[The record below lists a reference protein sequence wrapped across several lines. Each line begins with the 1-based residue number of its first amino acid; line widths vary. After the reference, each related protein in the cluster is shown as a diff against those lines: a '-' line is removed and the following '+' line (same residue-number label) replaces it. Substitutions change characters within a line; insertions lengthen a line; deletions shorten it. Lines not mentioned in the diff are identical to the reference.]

1 MMEQK
6 LSRTWL
12 LLLALPL
19 LLVKVWQSSDER
31 EIERNLRRDEAV
43 RLTTPKFSVMSDDG
57 VLNVHIVPHTHDDV
71 GWLKTVEEYYYGLN
85 QTIQHAHVQS
95 ILTTVMEA
103 LLANPNRTFSFVE
116 TKFFSMWWKEQR
128 SEMKETVKFL
138 IQNDQLAFVNGGWC
152 MHDEATT
159 HFMGMIDQTTLGHDF
174 LFKELGVIP
183 TVGWQLDP
191 FGHSSTQASYMTH
204 DMGFDALYFGRI
216 DYQDLAIRQE
226 TEECEGL
233 WASRGADSSVFWG
246 LTGGYLGNYGPPGG
260 FCFDINCDDQ
270 PIVGMDNEQ
279 LLQKV
284 IVWAKALQ
292 LQAARTK
299 GHHIM
304 QTMGSDFAYEQAAF
318 NFVNYD
324 LLMTKLLEYQ
334 ETKQIDIPSIFGP
347 KFTRLNVFYST
358 PVHYSKMKYQEAI
371 SNNGDINWT
380 TKVDDFMPYADQSH
394 GFWTGYFT
402 SRTGFKRLERV
413 GSSFLLAARQIE
425 SIHRSG
431 TAVGMG
437 DCKCMQPLYELDDAL
452 GVSQHHDAVSG
463 TAKQHVANDY
473 AKRLQSGI
481 DKAASY
487 AIKKVKTI
495 LLDKKDV
502 NNYLNDMMFC
512 QLLNETKCEVTEN
525 ESKAGD
531 KDIYIIVYNPLAS
544 TYQTVIAVPV
554 EMSGP
559 GRKMTAKRI
568 GDTTNSLLRSSLV
581 PSSQEGGKFIYH
593 FDTGPLP
600 PTGASVYVL
609 VWGDETKSN
618 EVGMYTSAQRRA
630 THEGTTTLSN
640 GVLTVD
646 FDSANGGIQK
656 VTTLNGISVHLS
668 QEWGFYKSFDSNRN
682 PGKGDQNS
690 GAYIFRPSEPDET
703 ITPIKPMSVS
713 FHQSELIT
721 EIKVEFEQPW
731 IRQTMRLLDNK
742 NYIEVEYTVGPIPIN
757 DGIGKEIVTR
767 YNSEIQNN
775 GVFFTDSNGREF
787 QKRVRSFRPT
797 WKLNETEPVAG
808 NYYPVN
814 SAIFIEGNVGSL
826 SLVTDRSVGGS
837 SLADGSIEV
846 MVQRR
851 ILRDDFRGVDE
862 ALNETTLGV
871 NPYPPFGD
879 ATRQGDGI
887 IIKGTHRI
895 MIGGVG
901 DGARLARLEMDRMF
915 ASPLVFAASSP
926 SSSRVPLRDYS
937 FRLLNETLP
946 RNVMLITHKLLPEA
960 PETTFLIRLGHQ
972 FGEGEDE
979 TFSKPIMVCLG
990 RLVFPHSILSI
1001 TETTLSGNQDHETWA
1016 KVRINWSGEDVRAR
1030 QSVACMGGSCM
1041 IELKPMEIRTFQVQ
1055 VSKGSHD
1062 GLGH

>member
-1 MMEQK
+1 MTKQE
-6 LSRTWL
+6 LNRTWL
-12 LLLALPL
+12 LLLTLPL
-19 LLVKVWQSSDER
+19 LLAKVYRSSNER
-31 EIERNLRRDEAV
+31 EIKRKLRRDGAIT
-43 RLTTPKFSVMSDDG
+43 LTTSKLSATSDDG

-71 GWLKTVEEYYYGLN
+71 GWLKTVEEYFYGLN

-95 ILTTVMEA
+95 IITTVMEA

-128 SEMKETVKFL
+128 PEMKETVKFL
-138 IQNDQLAFVNGGWC
+138 IQNDQLAFINGGWC

-191 FGHSSTQASYMTH
+191 FGHSATQASYMTH

-226 TEECEGL
+226 TKECEGL
-233 WASRGADSSVFWG
+233 WASRGTESSVFWG
-246 LTGGYLGNYGPPGG
+246 LTGGYLGNYGPPSG

-270 PIVGMDNEQ
+270 PIVELDNQQ
-279 LLQKV
+279 LLEKV
-284 IVWAKALQ
+284 ISWTKHLQ
-292 LQAARTK
+292 LQASRTK
-299 GHHIM
+299 GNNIM
-304 QTMGSDFAYEQAAF
+304 QTMGSDFAYEQAAY
-318 NFVNYD
+318 NFANYD

-347 KFTRLNVFYST
+347 KFKRLNVFYST
-358 PVHYSKMKYQEAI
+358 PIHYSKMKHQEAI
-371 SNNGDINWT
+371 KKNNDVDWT

-402 SRTGFKRLERV
+402 SRTGFKRFERV

-425 SIHRSG
+425 SIHRDD
-431 TAVGMG
+431 TTIGMG
-437 DCKCMQPLYELDDAL
+437 DCKCMQPLYELEDAL

-487 AIKKVKTI
+487 AIKKIKTI
-495 LLDKKDV
+495 LLDKDEV
-502 NNYLNDMMFC
+502 DNYLNDMMFC
-512 QLLNETKCEVTEN
+512 QRLNETKCEVTEN
-525 ESKAGD
+525 ESKKGD

-544 TYQTVIAVPV
+544 TYQTVIAIPV
-554 EMSGP
+554 EMSG
-559 GRKMTAKRI
+559 AKRGI
-568 GDTTNSLLRSSLV
+568 IVKRLGDATSSILRSSLV
-581 PSSQEGGKFIYH
+581 PSSQEDGKFIFH

-609 VWGDETKSN
+609 VWGEESKSSESN
-618 EVGMYTSAQRRA
+618 MYTSAQRRL

-646 FDSANGGIQK
+646 FDSVTGGIQK
-656 VTTLNGISVHLS
+656 VTTLSGVSVDLS
-668 QEWGFYKSFDSNRN
+668 QEWGFYTSFDSYRN

-690 GAYIFRPSEPDET
+690 GAYIFRPSEPNET
-703 ITPIKPMSVS
+703 ITQIKPKSAT

-721 EIKVEFEQPW
+721 EITVEFEQPW
-731 IRQTMRLLDNK
+731 VRQTMRLLDNK

-757 DGIGKEIVTR
+757 DGIGKEVVTR
-767 YNSEIQNN
+767 FSSGIQNN
-775 GVFFTDSNGREF
+775 GVFFTDSNAREF
-787 QKRVRSFRPT
+787 QRRVRSFRPT
-797 WKLNETEPVAG
+797 WTLSETEPVAG

-814 SAIFIEGNVGSL
+814 SAIFINGSEGSL

-901 DGARLARLEMDRMF
+901 DGAMLARLEMDKMF

-926 SSSRVPLRDYS
+926 SSSRVPLRNFS
-937 FRLLNETLP
+937 FMLLNETLP
-946 RNVMLITHKLLPEA
+946 NNVMLITHKLLLEA
-960 PETTFLIRLGHQ
+960 PATTFLIRLGHQ
-972 FGEGEDE
+972 FGEGEEE
-979 TFSKPIMVCLG
+979 TFSKPVVVCLG
-990 RLVFPHSILSI
+990 RIVFPHFIVSI
-1001 TETTLSGNQDHETWA
+1001 TEMTLSGNQELESWA
-1016 KVRINWSGEDVRAR
+1016 KLRINWNGGNMQAR
-1030 QSVACMGGSCM
+1030 QPVACTGGSCM
-1041 IELKPMEIRTFQVQ
+1041 VELKPMEIRTFQVQ
-1055 VSKGSHD
+1055 VGKVKT
-1062 GLGH
+1062 